1 MKNILDMTVEEFSE
15 HITMLNDRVLNFKD
29 HFAVTDK
36 RQDPKSTR
44 SYANAQRGN
53 FHGKAQKNARE
64 MLKQLNISVDRYG
77 YPIRGKYDG

>member
-15 HITMLNDRVLNFKD
+15 HIKMLNDRVLNFKD
-29 HFAVTDK
+29 HFNVTDK

-53 FHGKAQKNARE
+53 FQGKVQKNARE